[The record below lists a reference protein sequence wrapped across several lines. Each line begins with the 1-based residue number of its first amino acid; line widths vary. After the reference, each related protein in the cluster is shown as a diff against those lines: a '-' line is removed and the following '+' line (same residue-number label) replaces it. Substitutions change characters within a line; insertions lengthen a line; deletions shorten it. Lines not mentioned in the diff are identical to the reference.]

1 MIDMRLLLLPLFAT
15 LGGWASLTL
24 EDVPDYIVAGQPV
37 TLSYIALQHGEEPL
51 TGLNTSVEARSGQLA
66 ATAVAQASGRAG
78 RYTATLTLT
87 QPGDWTISINTGFW
101 PKRVT
106 LLPVRVIAPGATP
119 PVLADADRG
128 QQLFLAKGCV
138 TCHVHRDVPAESAK
152 YGPDLTGRRFPAEH
166 LTQFLADPAKT
177 LRARGSTKMMPN
189 LELKPREIAALVA
202 FINQDGQT
210 AGRD

>member
-1 MIDMRLLLLPLFAT
+1 MLDLRLLLLPLFVT
-15 LGGWASLTL
+15 FGGWASLTL
-24 EDVPDYIVAGQPV
+24 EDVPDYLVAGQPV
-37 TLSYIALQHGEEPL
+37 TLSYLVRQHGVEPL
-51 TGLNTSVEARSGQLA
+51 SDLRTSVDARAGDLA
-66 ATAVAQASGRAG
+66 ATAVAQAGGRAG
-78 RYTATLTLT
+78 RYVATLTLP

-106 LLPVRVIAPGATP
+106 LLPITVIAPGAP
-119 PVLADADRG
+119 APVVAAADRG

-138 TCHVHRDVPAESAK
+138 TCHVHRDVPAEGAK

-189 LELKPREIAALVA
+189 LELKPKEIAALVA
-202 FINQDGQT
+202 FLSQGDQA
-210 AGRD
+210 AGR